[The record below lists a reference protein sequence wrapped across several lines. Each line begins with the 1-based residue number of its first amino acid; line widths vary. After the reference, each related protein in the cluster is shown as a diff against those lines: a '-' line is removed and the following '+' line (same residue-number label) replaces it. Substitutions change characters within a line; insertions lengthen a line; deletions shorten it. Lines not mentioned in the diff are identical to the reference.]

1 MQALIDVILPV
12 FLVIGLGYVL
22 VWCKFLND
30 SAIDGI
36 MKFAQHVAVPCLLF
50 NALAHIDLDAGFDP
64 KLLFSFYTGAAI
76 CFAIGLFGARFGFK
90 RSWEDSVAIGFCA
103 LFSNSVLL
111 GLAITQQAY
120 GSGDALAGNYAI
132 IAMHSP
138 FCYGLGIT
146 AMEVVRARE
155 SGTRMARLPVTVLK
169 AMFSNVLI
177 IAITLGF
184 VVNLSGLSIPG
195 TFQSAL
201 DMMVRTALPT
211 ALFALGGVLYRY
223 RPEGDLRVIF
233 FVCALSLLLHPAI
246 TFSVGS
252 WSGVPEAGL
261 RSAVLTSAMAPGVN
275 VYIFASLYQRALRV
289 AASTVLIATGLSL
302 FTAWFWLSLLP

>member
-12 FLVIGLGYVL
+12 FLVVGFGYVL
-22 VWCKFLND
+22 VWIKFLND
-30 SAIDGI
+30 TAIEGI
-36 MKFAQHVAVPCLLF
+36 MKFAQSVAVPCLLF
-50 NALAHIDLDAGFDP
+50 TALANIDLTSGFDP
-64 KLLFSFYTGAAI
+64 KLLVSFFSGATV
-76 CFAIGLFGARFGFK
+76 CFLIGLFGARHVFK

-111 GLAITQQAY
+111 GLAITQRAY
-120 GSGDALAGNYAI
+120 GDGDALAGNYAI

-146 AMEVVRARE
+146 AMEWVRARE
-155 SGTRMARLPVTVLK
+155 AGTSMARLPVTVLK

-177 IAITLGF
+177 IAIVLGF
-184 VVNLSGLSIPG
+184 LTNISGLHIPAALNG
-195 TFQSAL
+195 AL

-246 TFSVGS
+246 TFALGS
-252 WSGVPEAGL
+252 LSGVSSAGM

-275 VYIFASLYQRALRV
+275 VYIFASIYGRALRV
-289 AASTVLIATGLSL
+289 AASTVLIATALSM
-302 FTAWFWLSLLP
+302 FTAWFWLSVLP